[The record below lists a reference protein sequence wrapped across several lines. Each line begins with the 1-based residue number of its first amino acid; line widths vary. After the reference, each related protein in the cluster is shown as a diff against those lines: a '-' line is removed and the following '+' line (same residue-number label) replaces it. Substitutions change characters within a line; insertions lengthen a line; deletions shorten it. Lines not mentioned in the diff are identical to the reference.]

1 MNYTPRYTYWLY
13 KANVKTNQLPE
24 ELAELIRQ
32 YESAVAVWQ
41 EAKENEQEP
50 YKKVVENTDA
60 FISAKLYTLYETQ
73 INQQNDSDKL
83 KELMNKAAELDF

>member
-13 KANVKTNQLPE
+13 KANVKTNQLPP
-24 ELAELIRQ
+24 ELAELINQ

-41 EAKENEQEP
+41 EAKQNEQEP
-50 YKKVVENTDA
+50 YKKMVENTDA

-83 KELMNKAAELDF
+83 QELMNKAAELDF